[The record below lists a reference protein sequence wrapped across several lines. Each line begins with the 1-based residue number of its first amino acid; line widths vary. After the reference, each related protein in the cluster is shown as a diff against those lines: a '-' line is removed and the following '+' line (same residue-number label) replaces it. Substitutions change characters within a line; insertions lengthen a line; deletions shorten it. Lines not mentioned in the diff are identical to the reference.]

1 MTIVDLIKDLIDTSK
16 ERLKTPISGAFIWS
30 FVIYNWRPLV
40 ELIFSKVSIED
51 RIYIINQ
58 EYCNFWAI
66 VIPFFM
72 ALVYTVGVPMLM
84 VKIDSFLSKTKKAR
98 ITKIYDDKVDDMDG
112 KIRAA
117 KKEFILKNVESG
129 NREVEELTKQI
140 EGLKESNTQMAI
152 AHSNTV
158 TQLNSQLQEANKL
171 NEFMRD
177 IPPATKNLIEGKYQ
191 KSNKYLE
198 EINMLA
204 NGVLTTSELSQI
216 TSIVIDVDGYL
227 ILKSSKI
234 YQSLIDKLI
243 DIKVLV
249 NKNERYKVTNHGK
262 MYIESIKKNN
272 LK

>member
-30 FVIYNWRPLV
+30 FLIYNWRPITVL
-40 ELIFSKVSIED
+40 LFSKISIED
-51 RIYIINQ
+51 RIQKIDR
-58 EYCNFWAI
+58 EYCNVWVI
-66 VIPFFM
+66 VAPICI
-72 ALVYTVGVPMLM
+72 ALIYTIGVPMLM
-84 VKIDSFLSKTKKAR
+84 VQIDKVLSKTKKAR

-158 TQLNSQLQEANKL
+158 NQLNEQLRDANKL
-171 NEFMRD
+171 HQIMKDFAPN
-177 IPPATKNLIEGKYQ
+177 TKE
-191 KSNKYLE
+191 YLE
-198 EINMLA
+198 KNSRNNDKHITEINLLA
-204 NGVLTTSELSQI
+204 NGILTPSETKQI
-216 TSIVIDVDGYL
+216 ASINTSIDGYL
-227 ILKSSKI
+227 VLKSSNI
-234 YQSLIDKLI
+234 TQSLINKLI

-249 NKNERYKVTNHGK
+249 NENERYKITNHGK
-262 MYIESIKKNN
+262 KYINSIKNKNIT
-272 LK
+272 